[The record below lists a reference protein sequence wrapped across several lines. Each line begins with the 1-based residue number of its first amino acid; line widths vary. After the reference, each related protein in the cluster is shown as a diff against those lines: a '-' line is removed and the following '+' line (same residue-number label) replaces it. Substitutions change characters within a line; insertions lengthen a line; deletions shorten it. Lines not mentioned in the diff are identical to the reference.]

1 MNPTLKAAIA
11 LTLALLFAIPAS
23 GESLTH
29 SITPMPDAAVQ
40 ALSSPPTTGGSL
52 HDTGGVVAQSQGLG
66 QNPPAHV
73 RQPGRRTRLIVAIA
87 FVGGLAALALLFCGH
102 GGCGGTS

>member
-1 MNPTLKAAIA
+1 MLKAAIA

-23 GESLTH
+23 GESLTY
-29 SITPMPDAAVQ
+29 STTPMPDAAVQ

-52 HDTGGVVAQSQGLG
+52 HDAGAVVAQSQGLG

-87 FVGGLAALALLFCGH
+87 FVGGLAALAFWVCGH
-102 GGCGGTS
+102 GGCGR